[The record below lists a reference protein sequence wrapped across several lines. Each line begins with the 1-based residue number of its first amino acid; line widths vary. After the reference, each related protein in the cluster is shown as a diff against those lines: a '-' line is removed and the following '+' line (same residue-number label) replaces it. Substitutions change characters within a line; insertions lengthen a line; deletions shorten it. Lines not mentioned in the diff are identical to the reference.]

1 MIPGSCSE
9 CSDECLENSAEYDEG
24 VLPGGSEVD
33 KGECDEGMDEEPEDD
48 RQHVEPQA
56 LHHHPRVLDV
66 QDLPTH
72 QKHDTNWRVP
82 TEQRVITREQYTEGE
97 HGTYRGVPGHT
108 S

>member
-33 KGECDEGMDEEPEDD
+33 EGECDEGMDEEAEDD

-66 QDLPTH
+66 QDLSTH

-82 TEQRVITREQYTEGE
+82 TKQRVNTGEQYIEGE
-97 HGTYRGVPGHT
+97 HGTYRGVPGNT